1 MKVTGIKIFLGSLL
15 LVSNIANA
23 DFVARVIGVT
33 DGDTIT
39 VLDRSNNQI
48 KVRLADIDAPEK
60 ASHLEQRLQALSD
73 LTFNRNVYI
82 QEKGY
87 DKYHRLIG
95 TVLVGVDP
103 INRIMVKNGMAWA
116 FREYLDDPIML
127 DLESYA
133 RKNKIG
139 LWQDAKPV
147 YPSMWRK
154 NQSQ

>member
-1 MKVTGIKIFLGSLL
+1 MLEKTLF
-15 LVSNIANA
+15 VSNVANP
-23 DFVARVIGVT
+23 DFVARVIGV
-33 DGDTIT
+33 
-39 VLDRSNNQI
+39 DRSNNQI

-60 ASHLEQRLQALSD
+60 SQPFGVKAKQALSD

>member
-1 MKVTGIKIFLGSLL
+1 MLL
-15 LVSNIANA
+15 EKTLFVSNVANP
-23 DFVARVIGVT
+23 DFVARVIGV
-33 DGDTIT
+33 
-39 VLDRSNNQI
+39 DRSNNQI

-60 ASHLEQRLQALSD
+60 SQPFGVKAKQALSD

>member
-1 MKVTGIKIFLGSLL
+1 MKATGIKIFLGSLL

-60 ASHLEQRLQALSD
+60 SQPFGAKAKQALSD

-87 DKYHRLIG
+87 D
-95 TVLVGVDP
+95 
-103 INRIMVKNGMAWA
+103 
-116 FREYLDDPIML
+116 
-127 DLESYA
+127 
-133 RKNKIG
+133 
-139 LWQDAKPV
+139 
-147 YPSMWRK
+147 
-154 NQSQ
+154 

>member
-1 MKVTGIKIFLGSLL
+1 
-15 LVSNIANA
+15 
-23 DFVARVIGVT
+23 
-33 DGDTIT
+33 
-39 VLDRSNNQI
+39 
-48 KVRLADIDAPEK
+48 
-60 ASHLEQRLQALSD
+60 
-73 LTFNRNVYI
+73 
-82 QEKGY
+82 
-87 DKYHRLIG
+87 
-95 TVLVGVDP
+95 
-103 INRIMVKNGMAWA
+103 MAWA

>member
-1 MKVTGIKIFLGSLL
+1 
-15 LVSNIANA
+15 VSNIANA

-60 ASHLEQRLQALSD
+60 SQPFGAKAKQALSD

-95 TVLVGVDP
+95 TVLV
-103 INRIMVKNGMAWA
+103 
-116 FREYLDDPIML
+116 
-127 DLESYA
+127 
-133 RKNKIG
+133 
-139 LWQDAKPV
+139 
-147 YPSMWRK
+147 
-154 NQSQ
+154 